1 MSTQPAEEREGT
13 VNCATWEVPVG
24 GVDVVV
30 KE

>member
-1 MSTQPAEEREGT
+1 MSIQPAEEREGT